1 MKVQLLPSSVDKNG
15 AASARQHLTCFV
27 IDDAVT
33 IDAGSLAMACSDEQ
47 FENIRD
53 IVLTHAHLDH
63 IAGLPLFIDDLFAKL
78 TEPVRVHATREMIEV
93 LERDIFNWSVY
104 PRFSELSND
113 NGPVMRYVPYEIGCE
128 FGVRDLTIKP
138 LAVNHLVP
146 AAGFIISNDSSKIA
160 ITGDTS
166 AMDDFW
172 EVVNREDDLSALLVE
187 CAFPNHL
194 CELADISHHLT
205 PLKLAAEL
213 AKFDKHDCPVYVIN
227 LKPAYRETIIEEI
240 DEMVN
245 NGLEILKVGKVY
257 EW

>member
-1 MKVQLLPSSVDKNG
+1 
-15 AASARQHLTCFV
+15 
-27 IDDAVT
+27 
-33 IDAGSLAMACSDEQ
+33 
-47 FENIRD
+47 
-53 IVLTHAHLDH
+53 
-63 IAGLPLFIDDLFAKL
+63 
-78 TEPVRVHATREMIEV
+78 
-93 LERDIFNWSVY
+93 
-104 PRFSELSND
+104 
-113 NGPVMRYVPYEIGCE
+113 
-128 FGVRDLTIKP
+128 VRDLTIKP

-146 AAGFIISNDSSKIA
+146 AAGFIISNGSSKIA